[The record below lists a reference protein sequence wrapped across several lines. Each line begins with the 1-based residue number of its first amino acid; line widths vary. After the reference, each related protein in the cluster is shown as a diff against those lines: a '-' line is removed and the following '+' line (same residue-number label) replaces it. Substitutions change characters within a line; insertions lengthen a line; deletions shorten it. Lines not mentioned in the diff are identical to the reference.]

1 MKKPNYNYL
10 TWGGLFLTIGILLA
24 GNIGGYWNVDL
35 PFLLFYKGFWTLF
48 IILPCVVSIIQNG
61 FEVAT
66 TTAIVV
72 SCLITSA
79 KLGYL
84 DFAMAKRLL
93 LPLLLIIIGLSFFIG
108 YFFPD
113 QDGYEIEENTDQES
127 TTLPSSNS
135 LDQNDLELPV
145 SQKQKVSSLRE
156 FASAFSSKTI
166 NYDNRIFRG
175 CKLST
180 TFGELRL
187 NISNAHLADPTLH
200 IECSSMFGT
209 VDIHVPEDVN
219 VIVKGKAMFGGIH
232 NYRKGI
238 SSIVGV
244 PTIYINVI
252 CIVGGVDIR

>member
-1 MKKPNYNYL
+1 MKKTNYNYL
-10 TWGGLFLTIGILLA
+10 TWGGLFLTMGILLA

-61 FEVAT
+61 FQVAT

-72 SCLITSA
+72 CCLITSA

-84 DFAMAKRLL
+84 DLAMAKRLL
-93 LPLLLIIIGLSFFIG
+93 LPLLLIVIGLSFFIG

-113 QDGYEIEENTDQES
+113 QEEYDNEENTDEE
-127 TTLPSSNS
+127 TVDFPPSDSSYETNP
-135 LDQNDLELPV
+135 EPPV
-145 SQKQKVSSLRE
+145 LQRETEHPLRE

-175 CKLST
+175 CKLAA

-187 NISNAHLADPTLH
+187 NISNAHLADPVLN
-200 IECSSMFGT
+200 ISCSSMFGT
-209 VDIHVPEDVN
+209 MDIHVPEDVN
-219 VIVKGKAMFGGIH
+219 VVVKGRAVLGGIH
-232 NYRKGI
+232 NYRKG
-238 SSIVGV
+238 SSSMEGV
-244 PTIYINVI
+244 PTIYIDVI